1 MMTLVVTVDIE
12 MCFPHSTNNLKVLI
26 HSFLTQVADGRTPM
40 LLRRKPVKVKPEIWY
55 PIETVP
61 QRMVTSCPKPVSG
74 STHRY
79 RHPLPLLLSI
89 ARSIIQTAAWAFQWE
104 GQMLVTNARVHK
116 KEFPAKRCNKKG
128 WDFFL
133 NLWFKPRLF
142 LVTPGVWAEC
152 RLCR

>member
-1 MMTLVVTVDIE
+1 MLFGPSLPAVFFIIIQCYINYLNLKHSAYCIQSSTLGEEPLMMTLVVTVDIE

-40 LLRRKPVKVKPEIWY
+40 LLRRKPVKVKPEIWC

-79 RHPLPLLLSI
+79 LHPLPLLLSI
-89 ARSIIQTAAWAFQWE
+89 ARSIIQTAA
-104 GQMLVTNARVHK
+104 
-116 KEFPAKRCNKKG
+116 
-128 WDFFL
+128 
-133 NLWFKPRLF
+133 
-142 LVTPGVWAEC
+142 
-152 RLCR
+152 